1 MSSNQAHRAANPLKY
16 LRDAIDTIIYVKLKD
31 GTEYVGQLKVT
42 DSTMNLVLE
51 NSVEVK
57 DGKQIVAKLGKVLIR
72 GSMIQYVSFNPEVAA
87 PDVEVK

>member
-1 MSSNQAHRAANPLKY
+1 MSTNQGHRAANPLKY
-16 LRDAIDTIIYVKLKD
+16 LRDAVDSTIYVKLKD

-51 NSVEVK
+51 NSLEVK
-57 DGKQIVAKLGKVLIR
+57 NGKQVVAKLGKVLIR